1 MLSLPA
7 RVVLAS
13 GNKGKLREIENIL
26 FDLGIA
32 VVPQSEFGVTDA
44 DETGTT
50 FAENALIKARHAV
63 EATGLPAI
71 ADDSGIAVDALDG
84 RPGVYSARYAGPDAS
99 DEDNNARL
107 LAELEG
113 VPSDQRGAAFHCVVC
128 LVMPGEDE
136 PGGPEVV
143 IAEGEWR
150 GHILS
155 EPRGEGGFGYDPLF
169 FVPELGCSSA
179 ELSPEEKNARSHRGK
194 ALTELARKLRE
205 A

>member
-1 MLSLPA
+1 MASLPA

-13 GNKGKLREIENIL
+13 GNKGKLREIERIL
-26 FDLGIA
+26 GELGIE

-50 FAENALIKARHAV
+50 FIENALIKARHAA
-63 EATGLPAI
+63 EGTGLAAI
-71 ADDSGIAVDALDG
+71 ADDSGIVVDALGG
-84 RPGVYSARYAGPDAS
+84 RPGVYSARYAGPGAS
-99 DEDNNARL
+99 DEDNNKRL
-107 LAELEG
+107 LEELSG
-113 VPSDQRGAAFHCVVC
+113 VPDEQRGAAFRCVAC
-128 LVMPGEDE
+128 LVFPDDAD
-136 PGGPEVV
+136 PV

-150 GHILS
+150 GRILL
-155 EPRGEGGFGYDPLF
+155 EPRGGGGFGYDPLF

-205 A
+205 LR